1 MQLFLSFQFRFSI
14 ISGVPGVLR
23 ARADGAYLRCPGCGL
38 LPVFPRAEGRG
49 GETGGAAQWQEGRGH
64 RRWGERRQ
72 QTQHDSGAD
81 IASSRLLLM

>member
-23 ARADGAYLRCPGCGL
+23 ARADGAYLHCPGCGL
-38 LPVFPRAEGRG
+38 LPVFPRAEGCG

-64 RRWGERRQ
+64 RRRGERR
-72 QTQHDSGAD
+72 QHDSGAD
-81 IASSRLLLM
+81 IAITAIYSFI